1 MSTSAITS
9 NAGQAAISAM
19 KTGSGI
25 DIQSLAT
32 DLTNATKAASQSSID
47 TRRAAAQAQISS
59 VAKVMSAVDLFL
71 TSLKEVGDATT
82 FQREAYSGDTA
93 KVAVAN
99 TSDAPPAD
107 FSASVEV
114 TQLART
120 ASVLF
125 ASVSSLDDSLL
136 GADGLD
142 RTLTFTEGTSASP
155 GSVIGTAITIDS
167 STTLLSLR
175 DQINSISGLSAVIV
189 NAGSA
194 SSPQYRLSVKGGSG
208 ADETFF
214 ATVANSDAST
224 LASDGLQSPTATAG
238 LDATITVDGLS
249 VSSSSNTFD
258 SVIEGISLTV
268 SALTS
273 GTAVTIG
280 SRTNS
285 DALTTAAATIVSGFN
300 IVLDTI
306 KAESV
311 YDLDPKKRGGLSNN
325 SATTSLLNQLRRFT
339 TQPVAG
345 YSSTSYTMA
354 EIGIKTN
361 RDGKLSLDTTRFAA
375 LLKSDPGMVE
385 AVLASKRSVADAR
398 LTVAAVTDD
407 TEPGIYEI
415 AKTAS
420 GWTIG
425 GTAATLTGTR
435 LVAASGSTQDGL
447 TIIIP
452 TAVQTL
458 ASVGYSTE
466 VSYSAGMLERFTDM
480 LGDLKDSQSSL
491 SRLSSN
497 STQAVSKL
505 DTEQQKL
512 DERADQIKA
521 RYLKQFAA
529 MDGLVGR
536 GKSTQDSLTNFM
548 TAWSNSLK

>member
-1 MSTSAITS
+1 
-9 NAGQAAISAM
+9 
-19 KTGSGI
+19 
-25 DIQSLAT
+25 
-32 DLTNATKAASQSSID
+32 
-47 TRRAAAQAQISS
+47 
-59 VAKVMSAVDLFL
+59 
-71 TSLKEVGDATT
+71 
-82 FQREAYSGDTA
+82 
-93 KVAVAN
+93 
-99 TSDAPPAD
+99 
-107 FSASVEV
+107 
-114 TQLART
+114 
-120 ASVLF
+120 
-125 ASVSSLDDSLL
+125 
-136 GADGLD
+136 
-142 RTLTFTEGTSASP
+142 
-155 GSVIGTAITIDS
+155 
-167 STTLLSLR
+167 
-175 DQINSISGLSAVIV
+175 
-189 NAGSA
+189 
-194 SSPQYRLSVKGGSG
+194 
-208 ADETFF
+208 
-214 ATVANSDAST
+214 
-224 LASDGLQSPTATAG
+224 
-238 LDATITVDGLS
+238 
-249 VSSSSNTFD
+249 
-258 SVIEGISLTV
+258 
-268 SALTS
+268 
-273 GTAVTIG
+273 
-280 SRTNS
+280 
-285 DALTTAAATIVSGFN
+285 
-300 IVLDTI
+300 
-306 KAESV
+306 
-311 YDLDPKKRGGLSNN
+311 
-325 SATTSLLNQLRRFT
+325 
-339 TQPVAG
+339 
-345 YSSTSYTMA
+345 MA